1 MLLPRRARREKT
13 AEPDE
18 ATDPDLAKRVLAH
31 ASSPEEKLERLFAE
45 KSRELEEQAARFEQA
60 MQDLERR
67 EELLRDMRA
76 SVERLLRLET
86 SDLTEREVE
95 LQRLGKEFMDREA
108 RLSAEEEELSRRRSE
123 LGAVELKR
131 EAVEQRERA
140 LAAREEEIEAAE
152 ARHVANATGD
162 ESDSEQDR
170 VESTDS
176 SAPISL
182 LFVPGQAYRLVE
194 VEHRTLTVGTA
205 LEVDGEVFYVAR
217 LGSAPLPGDTR
228 RCAYL
233 ERGATGSSA
242 PEPPGSE
249 GSS

>member
-13 AEPDE
+13 AEPE
-18 ATDPDLAKRVLAH
+18 AADPDLAKRVLAH

-86 SDLTEREVE
+86 SDLTEREIE

-108 RLSAEEEELSRRRSE
+108 RLSEEEEELSRRRSE

-162 ESDSEQDR
+162 ESDSER
-170 VESTDS
+170 ERAVESTDS

-194 VEHRTLTVGTA
+194 VEYRTLTVGTA
-205 LEVDGEVFYVAR
+205 LEVDGEVFYVTR

-242 PEPPGSE
+242 PESPGSE